1 VACRSRP
8 RRPIGSELLRF
19 RHRSDRFTL
28 DQRQFG
34 GCRRGLGR
42 LFGRSCEKLLFLD
55 DGRWLSGSSGLRRPR
70 RLLRGTRS
78 RFGDAR
84 RFDDAQ
90 CLSRSRPSHLLGGEP
105 RSLGTARL
113 FLATLLVATLLFF
126 PPLGR
131 ATRFLLGGARFILCD
146 PRLLL
151 RGLCL
156 RRRCVRFARRVRD
169 RARLTADVFE
179 ELGEYTAQCIRRE
192 STRIRCGLLGYLLLR
207 YSRFAPRA
215 AQRGKATS
223 PVRCDLVDEAVA
235 LLAEPLDLFAQHL
248 PLVTGLL
255 EALLGGVLGA
265 C

>member
-1 VACRSRP
+1 MREPLS
-8 RRPIGSELLRF
+8 
-19 RHRSDRFTL
+19 
-28 DQRQFG
+28 FG
-34 GCRRGLGR
+34 DLPCLAGGARR
-42 LFGRSCEKLLFLD
+42 LFGRALRLLRD
-55 DGRWLSGSSGLRRPR
+55 ASGLRSAIC
-70 RLLRGTRS
+70 LRG
-78 RFGDAR
+78 A
-84 RFDDAQ
+84 
-90 CLSRSRPSHLLGGEP
+90 L
-105 RSLGTARL
+105 RL
-113 FLATLLVATLLFF
+113 ES
-126 PPLGR
+126 

-235 LLAEPLDLFAQHL
+235 LLAEPLDLFDQHL

-255 EALLGGVLGA
+255 EDLLGGVLGA
-265 C
+265 CADLVSSAQRAGQGVAYGRIELLVDRNALVCGIELRLERADALGELADTIGERADDVAGRA